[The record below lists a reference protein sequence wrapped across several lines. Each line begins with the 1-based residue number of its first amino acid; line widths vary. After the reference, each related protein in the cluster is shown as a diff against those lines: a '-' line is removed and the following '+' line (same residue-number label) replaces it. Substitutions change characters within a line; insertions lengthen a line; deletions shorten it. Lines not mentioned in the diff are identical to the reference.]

1 MFDDIVKVN
10 LIYFIIGIL
19 FIIKL
24 LKRNAMYRIAFG
36 FILIA
41 MMGCGPAKISISGK
55 VSYDGIEVNEGAIS
69 FESPDGKSPSVGG
82 MIQKGFYKIENVD
95 VSSAGKK
102 IVRINAVTKTGRKIP
117 AGPPFPPGDMVD
129 EIIKMPARFNEKS
142 NLSAEISSSKPNVFD
157 FNLIKGLVKP

>member
-1 MFDDIVKVN
+1 MFNGIVKVK
-10 LIYFIIGIL
+10 LIYFIYSVL
-19 FIIKL
+19 FVIQFS
-24 LKRNAMYRIAFG
+24 KRTAMYRIAFG

-41 MMGCGPAKISISGK
+41 MMGCGPVKISISGK
-55 VSYDGIEVNEGAIS
+55 VSYDGTEVNEGAIS

-95 VSSAGKK
+95 ASSGGKK
-102 IVRINAVTKTGRKIP
+102 IVRIIAVTKTGRKIP

-129 EIIKMPARFNEKS
+129 EIIKMPSQFNEKS

-157 FNLIKGLVKP
+157 FNLSKGLVKP

>member
-1 MFDDIVKVN
+1 MFNDIIKVN
-10 LIYFIIGIL
+10 LIYFITGIL
-19 FIIKL
+19 FIIKFS
-24 LKRNAMYRIAFG
+24 KRTAMYRIAFG

-41 MMGCGPAKISISGK
+41 MMGCGPTKISISGK
-55 VSYDGIEVNEGAIS
+55 VSYDGIEVNEGSIS

-95 VSSAGKK
+95 VSSGGKK

-129 EIIKMPARFNEKS
+129 EIIKMPSQFNEKS
-142 NLSAEISSSKPNVFD
+142 NLSAELSSSKPNVFD
-157 FNLIKGLVKP
+157 FNLTKSPVKP

>member
-1 MFDDIVKVN
+1 MFNDIVKVN
-10 LIYFIIGIL
+10 LIYFIFGIL
-19 FIIKL
+19 FVIKFS
-24 LKRNAMYRIAFG
+24 KRTAMYRIAFG

-95 VSSAGKK
+95 VSSGGKK
-102 IVRINAVTKTGRKIP
+102 IVRINAVTKTGKKIP

>member
-1 MFDDIVKVN
+1 MFNDIVKVN
-10 LIYFIIGIL
+10 LIYFIFGIL
-19 FIIKL
+19 FIIKFST
-24 LKRNAMYRIAFG
+24 RTAMYRIAFG

-41 MMGCGPAKISISGK
+41 TMGCGPAKITISGK
-55 VSYDGIEVNEGAIS
+55 VSYDGMEVNEGAIS

-95 VSSAGKK
+95 VSSGGKK

-157 FNLIKGLVKP
+157 FNLSKGLVKP

>member
-1 MFDDIVKVN
+1 MFNDIVKVS
-10 LIYFIIGIL
+10 LMYFIFGIL
-19 FIIKL
+19 FIIKFST
-24 LKRNAMYRIAFG
+24 RTAMYRIAFS

-95 VSSAGKK
+95 VSSGGKK
-102 IVRINAVTKTGRKIP
+102 IVRINAVTKTGKKIP

-157 FNLIKGLVKP
+157 FNLTKSPVKP